1 MLFDLT
7 DLRLFIL
14 IAELNSLT
22 RSAERMNLSLAA
34 TSNRIK
40 ELETR
45 FGTRLLYRESKGV
58 QLTPAGQTLLHHAQQ
73 FMQQVEHLKSDMQQY
88 NNGIKGYIRIFA
100 NTTAVTEFM
109 PEILGKFLALHPQ
122 VNVALEE
129 RLNHDIMR
137 GIQEGTADIGIVAGP
152 VQGDGLEILNFSTD
166 RLVLA
171 TALEH
176 PLAGTGA
183 VPFSD
188 TLEYEHVGLHEG
200 STLHHFL
207 NKIVSEHGQRL
218 KLRIQ
223 VRSFEAM
230 CRMIETNVGIGI
242 VPLSAAQRHQQT
254 MQLAIVELAEPWSV
268 RERSMVFQDIDTLS
282 PHARNLV
289 DFIREQMA
297 LPVSDDGKVSV
308 LAEAVKKKNAREK
321 KSA

>member
-40 ELETR
+40 ELESR
-45 FGTRLLYRESKGV
+45 FGMRLLYRQSKGV
-58 QLTPAGQTLLHHAQQ
+58 QLTPAGQTFLTHAQQ
-73 FMQQVEHLKSDMQQY
+73 FMQQVERLKGDMQQY

-109 PEILGKFLALHPQ
+109 PEILSKFLMLHPQ

-152 VQGDGLEILNFSTD
+152 VQGEGLDILNFSTD
-166 RLVLA
+166 RLVLS
-171 TALEH
+171 TALKH
-176 PLAGTGA
+176 PLADAGKIS
-183 VPFSD
+183 FIE
-188 TLEYEHVGLHEG
+188 TLEYEHVSLHEG

-207 NKIVSEHGQRL
+207 KHIVSESGHRL

-242 VPLSAAQRHQQT
+242 LPQSAVLRHKKT
-254 MQLAIVELAEPWSV
+254 MQLSQIELSDPWSV
-268 RERSMVFQDIDTLS
+268 RERSMVMKNLDTL
-282 PHARNLV
+282 PLYARNLV
-289 DFIREQMA
+289 EFIRQQSAVE
-297 LPVSDDGKVSV
+297 K
-308 LAEAVKKKNAREK
+308 EAA
-321 KSA
+321 

>member
-45 FGTRLLYRESKGV
+45 FGMRLLYREHKGV
-58 QLTPAGQTLLHHAQQ
+58 QLTPAGQTFLQHAQQ
-73 FMQQVEHLKSDMQQY
+73 FMQQVERLKSDMQQY

-109 PEILGKFLALHPQ
+109 PEILGRFLTLHPQ

-166 RLVLA
+166 RLVLV

-176 PLAGTGA
+176 PLAVAGIGPI
-183 VPFSD
+183 PFSD

-207 NKIVSEHGQRL
+207 SKIVSESGQRL

-242 VPLSAAQRHQQT
+242 VPLSAALRHRHT
-254 MQLAIVELAEPWSV
+254 MQLALVELSDPWSV
-268 RERSMVFQDIDTLS
+268 RERSMVVQNMDALS
-282 PHARNLV
+282 LHARNLV
-289 DFIREQMA
+289 DFIREQTA
-297 LPVSDDGKVSV
+297 QTAATEDNVTPIG
-308 LAEAVKKKNAREK
+308 AAAGKKKIA
-321 KSA
+321 